1 MTAPTVI
8 IDLMA
13 NDELNAAAVEETPTS
28 YNSKGQAIMMVGIGV
43 LLVILIVYSV
53 SNSRSDREAKQ
64 EALAIQATPSSAG
77 SLSSTEKFDKQV
89 DDQRKQLQRTQYSS
103 TEDIKNHIDQS
114 SEDLRQQNN
123 FLIDQLTQQTK
134 TPIQAWREQAEVR
147 VRESRHSGFGFK
159 YFEDGQGQAAT
170 RAGQPTAATN
180 TDAFIAQEDARLTQ
194 LQGQLDQ
201 DLSALA
207 TTDPSTDDLSL
218 FQNAERPASAA
229 TDMLNVAGVPGSDL
243 GSAWP
248 VDKLLLSIGS
258 VFTGT
263 LDQKVVSDYIGPYRA
278 IITHNVMDVSG
289 RYVLIPAGS
298 RVTGNVLHINNIN
311 QVINNR
317 MGMTV
322 TWIVRPDGSKVKFVS
337 RALDSEGIG
346 AIKGSTNY
354 HLLAKFGGVAAFAL
368 LSSETDRA
376 DFSSDGQGRTFGSDT
391 GEAFREQGTSIAQS
405 YAGLVPTQTL
415 HQGTPLRFFVSED
428 IYIAPWR
435 SVFSKF
441 VSND

>member
-1 MTAPTVI
+1 MPNNDINTAV
-8 IDLMA
+8 
-13 NDELNAAAVEETPTS
+13 VEETPTS
-28 YNSKGQAIMMVGIGV
+28 YNSKGQMAMMVGIG
-43 LLVILIVYSV
+43 LLLIILIVYSV
-53 SNSRSDREAKQ
+53 TNSKQDRENKQ
-64 EALAIQATPSSAG
+64 AAG
-77 SLSSTEKFDKQV
+77 AAQQTGTNPKQLSSTERFDKQV
-89 DDQRKQLQRTQYSS
+89 DKQRQQLRRGQYSS
-103 TEDIKNHIDQS
+103 VDDIKKHIDQS
-114 SEDLRQQNN
+114 NEELLNQNN
-123 FLIDQLTQQTK
+123 FLIEQLAQQTK
-134 TPIQAWREQAEVR
+134 TPMQAWNEQAEVR
-147 VRESRHSGFGFK
+147 VRESRHSGFGFQ
-159 YFEDGQGQAAT
+159 YFDDDQGQAAA
-170 RAGQPTAATN
+170 RAGQSTAVTN
-180 TDAFIAQEDARLTQ
+180 TDIFIAQENARLAQ
-194 LQGQLDQ
+194 LQGQLGQ
-201 DLSALA
+201 DISALS
-207 TTDPSTDDLSL
+207 TTGQSSDDLSL
-218 FQNAERPASAA
+218 FQNTERPSSSS
-229 TDMLNVAGVPGSDL
+229 TDLLNVAGLPGSDL
-243 GSAWP
+243 GSTWP
-248 VDKLLLSIGS
+248 VDKLLLSIGT
-258 VFTGT
+258 VFAGT

-346 AIKGSTNY
+346 AVKGSTNY

>member
-1 MTAPTVI
+1 M
-8 IDLMA
+8 
-13 NDELNAAAVEETPTS
+13 
-28 YNSKGQAIMMVGIGV
+28 Q
-43 LLVILIVYSV
+43 
-53 SNSRSDREAKQ
+53 RE
-64 EALAIQATPSSAG
+64 
-77 SLSSTEKFDKQV
+77 
-89 DDQRKQLQRTQYSS
+89 QLQRGQYSS
-103 TEDIKNHIDQS
+103 VDDIKKHIDQS
-114 SEDLRQQNN
+114 NEELLFQNN
-123 FLIDQLTQQTK
+123 FLIEQLAQQTK
-134 TPIQAWREQAEVR
+134 TPIQAWNEQAEVR
-147 VRESRHSGFGFK
+147 VRESRHSGFGFQ
-159 YFEDGQGQAAT
+159 YFDDDQGQAAT
-170 RAGQPTAATN
+170 RAGQSTAVTN
-180 TDAFIAQEDARLTQ
+180 TDIFIAQENARLAQ
-194 LQGQLDQ
+194 LQGQLGQ
-201 DLSALA
+201 DLSALS
-207 TTDPSTDDLSL
+207 TTGQSSDELSL
-218 FQNAERPASAA
+218 FQNTERPSSSS
-229 TDMLNVAGVPGSDL
+229 TDLLNVAGLPGSDL
-243 GSAWP
+243 GSVWP
-248 VDKLLLSIGS
+248 VDKLLLSIGT

-346 AIKGSTNY
+346 AVKGSTNY

>member
-1 MTAPTVI
+1 
-8 IDLMA
+8 MA
-13 NDELNAAAVEETPTS
+13 NNDINTQAVEETPTS
-28 YNSKGQAIMMVGIGV
+28 YNSKGQMAMMVGIG
-43 LLVILIVYSV
+43 LLLIILIVYSV
-53 SNSRSDREAKQ
+53 TNSKQDRENKQ
-64 EALAIQATPSSAG
+64 AAG
-77 SLSSTEKFDKQV
+77 AAQQTGTNPKQLSSTERFDKQV
-89 DDQRKQLQRTQYSS
+89 DMQREQLQRGQYSS
-103 TEDIKNHIDQS
+103 VDDIKKHIDQS
-114 SEDLRQQNN
+114 NEELLNQNN
-123 FLIDQLTQQTK
+123 FLIEQLAQQTK
-134 TPIQAWREQAEVR
+134 TPIQAWNEQAEVR
-147 VRESRHSGFGFK
+147 VRESRHSGFGFQ
-159 YFEDGQGQAAT
+159 YFDDDQGQAAT
-170 RAGQPTAATN
+170 RAGQSTAVTN
-180 TDAFIAQEDARLTQ
+180 TDIFIAQENARLAQ
-194 LQGQLDQ
+194 LQGQLGQ
-201 DLSALA
+201 DLSALS
-207 TTDPSTDDLSL
+207 TTGQSSDELSL
-218 FQNAERPASAA
+218 FQNTERPSSSS
-229 TDMLNVAGVPGSDL
+229 TDLLNVAGLPGSDL
-243 GSAWP
+243 GSVWP
-248 VDKLLLSIGS
+248 VDKLLLSIGT

-346 AIKGSTNY
+346 AVKGSTNY

>member
-1 MTAPTVI
+1 
-8 IDLMA
+8 MA
-13 NDELNAAAVEETPTS
+13 NNDINTQAVEETPTS
-28 YNSKGQAIMMVGIGV
+28 YNSKGQMAMMVGIG
-43 LLVILIVYSV
+43 LLLIILIVYSV
-53 SNSRSDREAKQ
+53 TNSKQDRENKQ
-64 EALAIQATPSSAG
+64 AAG
-77 SLSSTEKFDKQV
+77 AAQQTGTNPKQLSSTERFDKQV
-89 DDQRKQLQRTQYSS
+89 DKQRQQLRRGQYSS
-103 TEDIKNHIDQS
+103 VDDIKKHIDQS
-114 SEDLRQQNN
+114 NEELLNQNN
-123 FLIDQLTQQTK
+123 FLIEQLAQQTK
-134 TPIQAWREQAEVR
+134 TPMQAWNEQAEVR
-147 VRESRHSGFGFK
+147 VRESRHSGFGFQ
-159 YFEDGQGQAAT
+159 YFDDDQGQAAA
-170 RAGQPTAATN
+170 RAGQSAAVTN
-180 TDAFIAQEDARLTQ
+180 TDIFIAQENARLAQ
-194 LQGQLDQ
+194 LQGQLGQ

-207 TTDPSTDDLSL
+207 TTGQSSDELSL
-218 FQNAERPASAA
+218 FQNTERPSNSS
-229 TDMLNVAGVPGSDL
+229 TDLLNVAGLPGSDL
-243 GSAWP
+243 GSVWP
-248 VDKLLLSIGS
+248 VDKLLLSIGT

-346 AIKGSTNY
+346 AVKGSTNY

>member
-1 MTAPTVI
+1 
-8 IDLMA
+8 MA
-13 NDELNAAAVEETPTS
+13 NDDIHTAAVEETPTS
-28 YNSKGQAIMMVGIGV
+28 YNTKGQMTMMVGIGL

-53 SNSRSDREAKQ
+53 TNSKQDRDAKQ
-64 EALAIQATPSSAG
+64 TVAAQQTTSAPSQ
-77 SLSSTEKFDKQV
+77 LSSTERFDKQV
-89 DDQRKQLQRTQYSS
+89 DKQRQQLQRRQYSS
-103 TEDIKNHIDQS
+103 TEDIKKHIDQS
-114 SEDLRQQNN
+114 NDELRNQNN
-123 FLIDQLTQQTK
+123 FLIEQLAQQTK
-134 TPIQAWREQAEVR
+134 TPIQIWNEQAEVK
-147 VRESRHSGFGFK
+147 VRESRYVGFGFQ
-159 YFEDGQGQAAT
+159 YFEEGQRQAT
-170 RAGQPTAATN
+170 NGQPTQITD
-180 TDAFIAQEDARLTQ
+180 TDAFITQENARLAQ

-201 DLSALA
+201 DLASLSS
-207 TTDPSTDDLSL
+207 PGQSPEEVSL
-218 FQNAERPASAA
+218 FQNTSTTEPNTTNR
-229 TDMLNVAGVPGSDL
+229 LNVVGLPGSDL
-243 GSAWP
+243 GSSWP
-248 VDKLLLSIGS
+248 VDKLLLSIGT
-258 VFTGT
+258 VFAGT
-263 LDQKVVSDYIGPYRA
+263 LDQKVVSDYTGPFRA
-278 IITHNVMDVSG
+278 LITHNVMDVSG

-322 TWIVRPDGSKVKFVS
+322 TWIIRPDGSKVKFVS
-337 RALDSEGIG
+337 TALDNEGIG

-376 DFSSDGQGRTFGSDT
+376 DFSSEGQGRTFGSDT
-391 GEAFREQGTSIAQS
+391 GEAFREQGASIAQR

-428 IYIAPWR
+428 IYITPWR